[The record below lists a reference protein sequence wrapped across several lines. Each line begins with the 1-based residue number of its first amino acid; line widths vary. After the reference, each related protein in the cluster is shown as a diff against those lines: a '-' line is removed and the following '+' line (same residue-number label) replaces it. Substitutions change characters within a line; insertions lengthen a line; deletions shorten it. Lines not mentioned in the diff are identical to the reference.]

1 MKRIVKVSSWEFK
14 LTYPSGRYIHNYDDY
29 NIECDIVNR
38 DLGILRDTYILKLEG
53 KPENI
58 QLYLDYLKCSGFK
71 IH

>member
-14 LTYPSGRYIHNYDDY
+14 LTYPSSHYVHNYDDY
-29 NIECDIVNR
+29 NIDCDIINR
-38 DLGILRDTYILKLEG
+38 NLGILHDTYVLKIEG
-53 KPENI
+53 KAENI

>member
-1 MKRIVKVSSWEFK
+1 MKRIVKVSAFEFG
-14 LTYPSGRYIHNYDDY
+14 LTYASGHYIHNYDDY
-29 NIECDIVNR
+29 DIECDIVNR
-38 DLGILRDTYILKLEG
+38 DLGILWDKYVLKLEG